1 MQQYCSYLSEAD
13 LAQVRRNL
21 KHLKFGG
28 RRKVKGRGKREAKAM
43 VEGSSREGDL

>member
-1 MQQYCSYLSEAD
+1 MQQHCNHLSEAD

-21 KHLKFGG
+21 KHLKFGA
-28 RRKVKGRGKREAKAM
+28 RRKVKGRGRREAKAV